1 MKNPIDKIL
10 NWYFTKNSLPYWSIL
25 MIDCATVML
34 SGVLVYWIF
43 NDAVTLFE
51 NTLQVI
57 NTLLIFVVLSILIPQ
72 AYS

>member
-1 MKNPIDKIL
+1 
-10 NWYFTKNSLPYWSIL
+10 
-25 MIDCATVML
+25 MIDCATVMF

-57 NTLLIFVVLSILIPQ
+57 NTLLIFVVLSILIPR

>member
-25 MIDCATVML
+25 MIDCATVMF

-43 NDAVTLFE
+43 NDAVTLF
-51 NTLQVI
+51 
-57 NTLLIFVVLSILIPQ
+57 
-72 AYS
+72 